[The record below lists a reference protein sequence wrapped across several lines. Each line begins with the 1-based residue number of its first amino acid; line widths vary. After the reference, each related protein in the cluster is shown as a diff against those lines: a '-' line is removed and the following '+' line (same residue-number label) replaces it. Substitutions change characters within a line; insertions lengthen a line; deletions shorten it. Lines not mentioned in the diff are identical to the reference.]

1 MSNNNSSEHHITP
14 ASTYLGV
21 FVSLAVLTI
30 LTVVFY
36 VIHLGPFAT
45 PVAFLIATTKAVLVM
60 GYFMHLKYETGMN
73 KLIFSLGFFFVFL
86 LFVFCAADIFTRV
99 KVMSTL

>member
-1 MSNNNSSEHHITP
+1 MSNGNQSNHHITP

-21 FVSLAVLTI
+21 FGALGLLTI

-36 VIHLGPFAT
+36 VMHLGPLAA
-45 PVAFLIATTKAVLVM
+45 PVAFLIATTKAALVM

-73 KLIFSLGFFFVFL
+73 RLVFGLGFFFILL
-86 LFVFCAADIFTRV
+86 LFVFCMADIFTRA
-99 KVMSTL
+99 KVFNTL

>member
-1 MSNNNSSEHHITP
+1 MSTNNSSHHITP

-21 FVSLAVLTI
+21 FVALGVLTI

-36 VIHLGPFAT
+36 VLHLGPLAT
-45 PVAFLIATTKAVLVM
+45 PVAFLIATTKATLVM

-73 KLIFSLGFFFVFL
+73 KLIFSLGFFLILILFL
-86 LFVFCAADIFTRV
+86 ICVTDIFSRV
-99 KVMSTL
+99 KVFNTL